1 MQADYAILCPMQ
13 EELDAILL
21 EIKNIK
27 APKIEVKGKEFDDFA
42 FLNHH
47 YTQDFVSNVF
57 IYRNEKDKNPI
68 KVLISKIGVGRAASS
83 YNFGKIEA
91 IEVIEDW
98 KLGFNLGNAVKYI
111 SRCEHKGTKEQDIKK
126 AIWYLERE
134 LKKINAI

>member
-1 MQADYAILCPMQ
+1 MKGNIMQADYAILCPMQ

-57 IYRNEKDKNPI
+57 I
-68 KVLISKIGVGRAASS
+68 
-83 YNFGKIEA
+83 
-91 IEVIEDW
+91 
-98 KLGFNLGNAVKYI
+98 
-111 SRCEHKGTKEQDIKK
+111 
-126 AIWYLERE
+126 
-134 LKKINAI
+134 